1 MIALFIGTFLYQH
14 FHEPN
19 QIMRNSISH
28 FVYFDQPHG
37 NNVVSMPPNA
47 FNTEDGG
54 ALKK

>member
-47 FNTEDGG
+47 FNTEDGR
-54 ALKK
+54 L